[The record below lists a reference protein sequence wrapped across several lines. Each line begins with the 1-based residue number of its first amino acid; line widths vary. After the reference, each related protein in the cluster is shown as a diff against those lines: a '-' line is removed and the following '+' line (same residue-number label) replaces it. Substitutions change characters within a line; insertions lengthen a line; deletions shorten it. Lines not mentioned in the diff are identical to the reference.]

1 MIKIRTNIINPINPD
16 ETEILLD
23 HVIIIQ
29 ADRIAQLRAY
39 DAEMDQDS
47 EDRLDCVLLPGLID
61 LHVHLSQYRIRGIH
75 RPALLPWLE
84 GVVFPEESRSA
95 NTDYS
100 RQLAEEFF
108 QALFL
113 SGTTTSVIYTAPYK
127 SACETAFDVAEE
139 LGARAFIGMTM
150 MDQNSPKD
158 LLQNTQKTLEQSIDL
173 FEQWDHKTSMLNYI
187 FTPRFAPTCSEHL
200 MKELG
205 RFIQEN
211 NAWFQTHLSENKDE
225 IAWVK
230 ELFGRDSYTQVYA
243 EMGLLG
249 PRSIFGHGIHLSD
262 EELSL
267 LRQSKSKIAHCPD
280 SNFYLKSGEFP
291 YPRVHGAGIDIGIGS
306 DVGAGTTL
314 DMLYHAK
321 MASYRQSSVV
331 ITPQRLFYHISLGNA
346 KILGL
351 ETEIGSIEIG
361 KQADLVLF
369 KLPCSQTPDDAILSR
384 LCFYSH
390 EFSIVRTIIA
400 GRIVHED

>member
-1 MIKIRTNIINPINPD
+1 MIKIRTNILNPLSPD
-16 ETEILLD
+16 ETELLKD
-23 HVIIIQ
+23 QIIIIQ
-29 ADRIAQLRAY
+29 AERITQLRAY
-39 DAEMDQDS
+39 DVDQDHDS
-47 EDRLDCVLLPGLID
+47 EDRRDCVLVPGLID

-84 GVVFPEESRSA
+84 EVVFPEESRSA
-95 NTDYS
+95 NIDYS
-100 RQLAEEFF
+100 GHLAEEFF
-108 QALFL
+108 QALFR

-127 SACETAFDVAEE
+127 SAGETAFEVAEE

-150 MDQNSPKD
+150 MDQNSPQD
-158 LLQNTQKTLEQSIDL
+158 LLQNTQKSLEDSIEL
-173 FEQWDHKTSMLNYI
+173 YEQWDQKTPLLNYI

-200 MKELG
+200 MRALG
-205 RFIQEN
+205 IFIRAN
-211 NAWFQTHLSENKDE
+211 NAWLQTHLSENKDE

-230 ELFGRDSYTQVYA
+230 ELFGLESYTQVYA

-262 EELSL
+262 SEMRL
-267 LRQSKSKIAHCPD
+267 LRESKSKIAHCPD

-291 YPRVHGAGIDIGIGS
+291 YQSVHDAGIEIGIGS

-321 MASYRQSSVV
+321 MACYRQSSFV

-346 KILGL
+346 KLLGL

-369 KLPCSQTPDDAILSR
+369 KLPSDTACDDATLSR

-390 EFSIVRTIIA
+390 EFSVERTIIA
-400 GRIVHED
+400 GKIVHEA